1 MCLKKLKSYVAVFAD
16 VTVNVKNR
24 VVRVKVH
31 CLLCGYLLSQPALNS
46 YFSLIFQT
54 QDRLISVTAPD
65 VSKRNTFLESP
76 SLPLSL

>member
-1 MCLKKLKSYVAVFAD
+1 MPWPMCLKKIKSYVAVFAD

-24 VVRVKVH
+24 VVRVKV
-31 CLLCGYLLSQPALNS
+31 CGYLLSQPALNS

-54 QDRLISVTAPD
+54 QDRLISIIAPD